1 LGDHLCL
8 PYSNDEER
16 REVLTTYIVDGLT
29 RGERVI
35 YYADQT
41 TPDVVGSWL
50 AESGIEAGRMVDEG
64 HLQIHPIDNG
74 HLSGGRFELDIVI
87 TTLWVEVRRAR
98 DAGYPGVRISR
109 EMSCEL
115 RPLPDERALL
125 EYEQRLS
132 SVFHSRELAAIC
144 QYDQRLFDNSAITGL
159 VACHPEVVQIDPLHD
174 DRRLR
179 IIPTYAPRGLRI
191 VGTVDVMTVGAL
203 TTTLRR
209 ATRWPEADIHLDLG
223 GLEFIDVAGV
233 RAIVR
238 AASGLEDGRHLV
250 IQQLAPGL
258 RKVFGIVGWD
268 RAPGLRFGEEV
279 IV

>member
-1 LGDHLCL
+1 
-8 PYSNDEER
+8 
-16 REVLTTYIVDGLT
+16 
-29 RGERVI
+29 
-35 YYADQT
+35 
-41 TPDVVGSWL
+41 
-50 AESGIEAGRMVDEG
+50 
-64 HLQIHPIDNG
+64 
-74 HLSGGRFELDIVI
+74 
-87 TTLWVEVRRAR
+87 
-98 DAGYPGVRISR
+98 
-109 EMSCEL
+109 
-115 RPLPDERALL
+115 
-125 EYEQRLS
+125 
-132 SVFHSRELAAIC
+132 
-144 QYDQRLFDNSAITGL
+144 
-159 VACHPEVVQIDPLHD
+159 
-174 DRRLR
+174 
-179 IIPTYAPRGLRI
+179 
-191 VGTVDVMTVGAL
+191 MTVGAL